1 MNKES
6 LRYAGFWAR
15 LASNLLDALILLP
28 LSGLTYWGASS
39 FRLFNVYDLIPSAL
53 FGLFYNVYL
62 VRRYGGT
69 PGKLLVRIVIR
80 KVDGTPA
87 GYREAFLRCSV
98 TFGLGLLMS
107 VALLFPLFQMTDA
120 EYLSL
125 SFVKRTERI
134 IELAPW
140 WHSPL
145 HWAQIVWFW
154 SELLVLLTNKKRRA
168 LHDFIAGTVVVYAS
182 PSPETALKSE
192 PAPQVG

>member
-1 MNKES
+1 MNTDS
-6 LRYAGFWAR
+6 LRYAGFWPR
-15 LASNLLDALILLP
+15 LASILLDALILLP

-39 FRLFNVYDLIPSAL
+39 FRLFNVYDLIPGLL

-69 PGKLLVRIVIR
+69 PGKLLVGIVIR
-80 KVDGTPA
+80 KGDGTSV

-140 WHSPL
+140 WYNPL

-154 SELLVLLTNKKRRA
+154 SELVVLLTNKKRRA
-168 LHDFIAGTVVVYAS
+168 LHDFMAGTVVVYAS
-182 PSPETALKSE
+182 PASETALK
-192 PAPQVG
+192 PAAAQSAG